1 MEVSYA
7 IKVKRH
13 RPSAAAQT
21 ALQFPIVWYS
31 DKDVHTGFIQ
41 AGQAIPVY

>member
-13 RPSAAAQT
+13 RPSSTAQT
-21 ALQFPIVWYS
+21 ALQFSIVWYS
-31 DKDVHTGFIQ
+31 DKDVHTGFTQ
-41 AGQAIPVY
+41 ADQAIPVY